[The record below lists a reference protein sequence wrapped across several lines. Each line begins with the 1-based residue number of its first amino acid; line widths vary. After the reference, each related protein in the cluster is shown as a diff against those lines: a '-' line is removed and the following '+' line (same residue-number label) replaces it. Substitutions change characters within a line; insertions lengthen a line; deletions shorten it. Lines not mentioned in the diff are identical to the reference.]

1 MRIWR
6 ISNYA
11 ELSGQGGKNSAGR
24 WNHLGRRIVY
34 CSDHPSTC
42 LLELL
47 ARFDPDIIP
56 VTYQML
62 EISVPEKFDIG
73 EVKLPDD
80 WQNDESVTR
89 QIWEEFC
96 ISAKSA
102 ILKVPS
108 ALMPQAHHYL
118 LNPEHQDHIK
128 IQISDIHSN
137 VLDNRFYSH

>member
-73 EVKLPDD
+73 EVKLPD
-80 WQNDESVTR
+80 
-89 QIWEEFC
+89 
-96 ISAKSA
+96 
-102 ILKVPS
+102 
-108 ALMPQAHHYL
+108 
-118 LNPEHQDHIK
+118 
-128 IQISDIHSN
+128 
-137 VLDNRFYSH
+137 